1 MRVLALDL
9 GKRRIGVAMSDP
21 MRIIAQGYDTIQRT
35 TIREDLT
42 LLENMIRDKEVSQV
56 VIGNPMHMSGREG
69 RATDWA
75 RDFGDRLFERT
86 SVPFEL
92 WDERMT
98 SVEAGRVLRSS
109 GISIE
114 KRAQAVDQLSAVLI
128 LENWL
133 SAHGS

>member
-1 MRVLALDL
+1 
-9 GKRRIGVAMSDP
+9 MSDP
-21 MRIIAQGYDTIQRT
+21 MRIIAQGCETIQRT

-42 LLENMIRDKEVSQV
+42 LLEDLIREKEISQIV
-56 VIGNPMHMSGREG
+56 VGNPLHMSGKAG
-69 RATDWA
+69 RGSEWA
-75 RDFGDRLFERT
+75 RNFADRLAERT
-86 SVPFEL
+86 SLPIEL

-114 KRAQAVDQLSAVLI
+114 KRAKAVDQLSAILI

-133 SAHGS
+133 SAHA

>member
-42 LLENMIRDKEVSQV
+42 LLENLIRDKEVSQI
-56 VIGNPMHMSGREG
+56 VIGNPLHMSGRAG
-69 RATDWA
+69 RGSVWA
-75 RDFGDRLFERT
+75 RDFADRIAERT
-86 SVPFEL
+86 SLPVEL

-98 SVEAGRVLRSS
+98 SIEAGRVLRSS

-114 KRAQAVDQLSAVLI
+114 KRAKAVDQLSAVLI

-133 SAHGS
+133 SAHT

>member
-9 GKRRIGVAMSDP
+9 GKRRIGIAMSDP
-21 MRIIAQGYDTIQRT
+21 MRIIAQGYETIQRT
-35 TIREDLT
+35 TIREDLA
-42 LLENMIRDKEVSQV
+42 LLENMIRDKEVSQIV
-56 VIGNPMHMSGREG
+56 VGNPLHMSGRAG
-69 RATDWA
+69 RGSDWA
-75 RDFGDRLFERT
+75 RDFANRLAERT
-86 SVPFEL
+86 SLPVEL

-114 KRAQAVDQLSAVLI
+114 KRAQAVDRLSAVLI

-133 SAHGS
+133 SAHV

>member
-35 TIREDLT
+35 NIREDLA
-42 LLENMIRDKEVSQV
+42 LLENMVREKEVSQI
-56 VIGNPMHMSGREG
+56 VIGNPLHMSGHAG
-69 RATDWA
+69 RGSSWA
-75 RDFGDRLFERT
+75 QDFADRLAERT
-86 SVPFEL
+86 SLPVEL

-109 GISIE
+109 GVSIE
-114 KRAQAVDQLSAVLI
+114 KRAKAVDQLSAVLI

-133 SAHGS
+133 SAHE